1 MFKRAFVAVIIPAAL
16 VLGAC
21 SPGATDADVTAVPA
35 SPSVSA
41 SATPSATESAS
52 ESPTTAATS
61 YSESD
66 KKNFL
71 DAIVVETDEVYM
83 ESDED
88 LVDLADTIIAA
99 HGRGVAWDDV
109 VKVLKENFTDSD
121 AEIYGE
127 LVVIHLMKDL
137 PKDDGWKVAASA
149 ERQTREAAKAP
160 EPEPEETEPE
170 MTVAQEQA
178 VGKAEDYLDGQ
189 HFSKKGL
196 IEQLRYEGF
205 SKKNAEFAVEHI
217 DVSWKKQAAGKAEDY
232 LNGQHFSRSGL
243 IAQLK
248 YEGFTQSQA
257 EYGVKKAGL

>member
-1 MFKRAFVAVIIPAAL
+1 M
-16 VLGAC
+16 
-21 SPGATDADVTAVPA
+21 
-35 SPSVSA
+35 
-41 SATPSATESAS
+41 
-52 ESPTTAATS
+52 
-61 YSESD
+61 
-66 KKNFL
+66 
-71 DAIVVETDEVYM
+71 
-83 ESDED
+83 
-88 LVDLADTIIAA
+88 
-99 HGRGVAWDDV
+99 
-109 VKVLKENFTDSD
+109 
-121 AEIYGE
+121 
-127 LVVIHLMKDL
+127 
-137 PKDDGWKVAASA
+137 GWKVAASA
-149 ERQTREAAKAP
+149 ERQTREAAKSP
-160 EPEPEETEPE
+160 EPEPEDPTEPE